1 MNNHLYTISHIRAIE
16 QKAIEQGLSEYQ
28 LMERAG
34 KAALKILLHCY
45 PQTSTLDIIC
55 GKGNNGGDGYVLAR
69 LAAEKGLQVNIYSL
83 AELNELAPTAQE
95 AAKACIMAQ
104 KKTKKINMQ
113 PYSDALIFNSD
124 VIIDAILGTGAK
136 TILKNSLIQKAIH
149 SINQSERPILAI
161 DVPSGLN
168 VNEGSTFGET
178 ICANVTVTFI
188 GIKQGMLT
196 GVAPNYC
203 GKLVCDNLNLPL
215 SYYDILPVTSTI
227 LINHP
232 LPSRKPADH
241 KGLYGHVLIIGGD
254 RGMGGA
260 ACLAAEAALRA
271 GAGLVTAITRPEHVS
286 ALLTR
291 CPEIMCQGVTESMD
305 LNTLLPLL
313 KKATVCVIGP
323 GMTDS
328 DWSTTLLNW
337 LLTQTSLPVVLD
349 AGALSWLKKNKFRAP
364 QNWVL
369 TPHPG
374 EAGNLLGISAEQIQK
389 ARFTNIKALQKK
401 WGGIIVLKGAGTLIY
416 EGFNASIQVCS
427 YHNSAMATAG
437 MGDVLS
443 GIIGSLIA
451 QGYSSSHAACQGV
464 WLHAKA
470 GELAS
475 KAKIK
480 KVSRSNLLAH
490 ELFPF
495 LGLSYHQNLG
505 TSYL

>member
-1 MNNHLYTISHIRAIE
+1 MSNHLYTIANIRAIE
-16 QKAIEQGLSEYQ
+16 QRAIEQGLSEYQ
-28 LMERAG
+28 LMQRAG
-34 KAALKILLHCY
+34 KAALKVLLHYY
-45 PQTSTLDIIC
+45 PKSSSLDIVC

-83 AELNELAPTAQE
+83 AELNELAPTAQNE
-95 AAKACIMAQ
+95 AKACITAQ
-104 KKTKKINMQ
+104 NKIKKINIQ
-113 PYSDALIFNSD
+113 PYNDTVVFKSD

-136 TILKNSLIQKAIH
+136 TILKESLIQKAIH
-149 SINQSERPILAI
+149 SINKSKRPILAI

-168 VNEGSTFGET
+168 VDEGSTFGET

-188 GIKQGMLT
+188 GIKRGMLT

-203 GKLVCDNLNLPL
+203 GKLVCDDLNLPIA
-215 SYYDILPVTSTI
+215 YDNLEPSTSTI

-232 LPSRKPADH
+232 LPPRKPADH
-241 KGLYGHVLIIGGD
+241 KGLYGHVLVIGGD

-260 ACLAAEAALRA
+260 VCLAAEAALRT
-271 GAGLVTAITRPEHVS
+271 GAGLVTAITHPEHVQV
-286 ALLTR
+286 LLTR

-305 LNTLLPLL
+305 FNFSLLPLL

-328 DWSTTLLNW
+328 DWSNSLLNW

-349 AGALSWLKKNKFRAP
+349 AGALGWLVKNKFRAHK
-364 QNWVL
+364 NWVL

-374 EAGNLLGISAEQIQK
+374 EAGNLLGISSEEIQK
-389 ARFTNIKALQKK
+389 ARFTNIKALEKK
-401 WGGIIVLKGAGTLIY
+401 WGGIIVLKGSGTLI
-416 EGFNASIQVCS
+416 FDTSNTPIQVCE
-427 YHNSAMATAG
+427 YHSSTMATAG

-451 QGYSSSHAACQGV
+451 QGCSSFHAACQGV

-475 KAKIK
+475 KVMTK

-495 LGLSYHQNLG
+495 LGY
-505 TSYL
+505 